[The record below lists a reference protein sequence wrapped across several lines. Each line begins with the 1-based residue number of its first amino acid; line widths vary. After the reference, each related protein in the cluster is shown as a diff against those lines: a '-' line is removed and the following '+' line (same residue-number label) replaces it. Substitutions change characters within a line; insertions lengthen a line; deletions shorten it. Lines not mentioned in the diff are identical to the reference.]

1 MVNFYIYKKRQKE
14 EEKGLRYSKNSNKI
28 IVDDDKNGNKFN

>member
-1 MVNFYIYKKRQKE
+1 MVNFYIYRKRKKK
-14 EEKGLRYSKNSNKI
+14 EEKGLRYCKNSNKI